1 MHSPEKAKTE
11 MISWMVTQLNKI
23 HRWTPEKEGGRVYG
37 GWGKG
42 VGEGEQREGKGMEE
56 RRESYTTC
64 DYSTQNYEGK
74 THLHKSC
81 CSSFVFKRTTLRLL
95 LQTLPRGSTRHSP

>member
-1 MHSPEKAKTE
+1 
-11 MISWMVTQLNKI
+11 MISWKVTQLNKI
-23 HRWTPEKEGGRVYG
+23 HRWTPEKEGGRVDG

-81 CSSFVFKRTTLRLL
+81 LLKNRLTSASANTATG
-95 LQTLPRGSTRHSP
+95 QYPA